1 MRALLQDC
9 SGRFRE
15 AFVELSDSTGVK
27 FVGDTIDAP
36 REWNN
41 DLTKYA
47 VNSSLFLE

>member
-1 MRALLQDC
+1 MVALEIAIETL
-9 SGRFRE
+9 E
-15 AFVELSDSTGVK
+15 ELSDSTGVK
-27 FVGDTIDAP
+27 LIGDTIGAP